1 MFRNEIEKAFFK
13 DMLAKGVPVKD
24 DLKFSSIF
32 EVLEK
37 AAIDFGDYDASFTEQ
52 VIKLTDKNAQNF
64 LTIKTEV
71 EDSQRK
77 IIFYTTQYDL
87 AFERADLIMRTVFLI
102 VTTCINLDMLDINSM
117 NPGATEEVVEFDSD
131 FV

>member
-13 DMLAKGVPVKD
+13 DMLAKGIPVRD
-24 DLKFSSIF
+24 DLKFISIF

-37 AAIDFGDYDASFTEQ
+37 AAIDFDDYDASFTEQ

-117 NPGATEEVVEFDSD
+117 NSGPTEEVVEFDSD